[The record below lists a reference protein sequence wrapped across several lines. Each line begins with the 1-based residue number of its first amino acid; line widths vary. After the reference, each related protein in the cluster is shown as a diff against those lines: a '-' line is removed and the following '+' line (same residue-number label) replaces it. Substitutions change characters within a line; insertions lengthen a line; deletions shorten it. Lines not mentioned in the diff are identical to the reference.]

1 MKTNANSK
9 TLPLAAA
16 VEMCLDGRI
25 SDAISVAALLR
36 IGGGKTS
43 AP

>member
-16 VEMCLDGRI
+16 VATAMGNMI
-25 SDAISVAALLR
+25 ATAALWWSS
-36 IGGGKTS
+36 S
-43 AP
+43 ASRVVVA